1 MDKDEVCRYY
11 SSGQPFVH
19 RDGLY
24 NPHLEPLFTSP
35 TTFPHVP
42 VYLVFV
48 HPHELMF
55 LVNLLFYVVLVLFQA
70 HFIVLFFQENSYQNW
85 SLDNIDTFIKHSSLN
100 HMWVQ

>member
-1 MDKDEVCRYY
+1 MDKGEVCRYY

-55 LVNLLFYVVLVLFQA
+55 LVNLLFYFRLILSF
-70 HFIVLFFQENSYQNW
+70 FFFRRIV
-85 SLDNIDTFIKHSSLN
+85 IKIGRLIILIHS
-100 HMWVQ
+100 